1 MSVLHINNIT
11 NKEGTGGP
19 TIAGI
24 TTVDSTGFMRVPVGS
39 TGRRTVSDFV
49 PNSIIDDG
57 LVLYLDAGNI
67 QSYPGSGTT
76 WTDLSGNNNNGT
88 LVNGVGFSAED
99 GGSLEF
105 DGVND
110 YVDVIETTNTFSG
123 SFSVSLW
130 YYAKIDTGGYRIF
143 FETNGYRVS
152 SGAGLAM
159 YQYDN
164 FWSIWGRPTTNG
176 SNTNMI
182 NTSAGSLGLNVW
194 KNITLTRDINTGSLV
209 LYLNGVSSGSYSGNT
224 ADYYEL
230 NTTRK
235 YNIGGGRTEY
245 FSNSNISQ
253 VSIYNRALTAQ
264 EVQQNFNATRSR
276 YGI

>member
-1 MSVLHINNIT
+1 MGLSHSPNIVT
-11 NKEGTGGP
+11 
-19 TIAGI
+19 
-24 TTVDSTGFMRVPVGS
+24 
-39 TGRRTVSDFV
+39 
-49 PNSIIDDG
+49 DG
-57 LVLYLDAGNI
+57 LVLCLDAANPR
-67 QSYPGSGTT
+67 SYPGSGNS
-76 WTDLSGNNNNGT
+76 WLDLSGNGNNGT
-88 LVNGVGFSAED
+88 LTNGPTYSSAN
-99 GGSLEF
+99 GGSLVF
-105 DGVND
+105 DGSND

-159 YQYDN
+159 YQYNN

-224 ADYYEL
+224 AYYYEL

-235 YNIGGGRTEY
+235 YNIGGGRTQY

-253 VSIYNRALTAQ
+253 VSIYNRALTPQ
-264 EVQQNFNATRSR
+264 EIRKNYLATKSR
-276 YGI
+276 FGL